1 MSNAELTPGPEL
13 PTFVRFSF
21 GAPSNFGRITQV
33 ALLRDSRGHAHSLRI
48 TDSYALVYSLDG
60 IAHYQDENGLVRD
73 IKPGDVILVFPDMRH
88 KYGPGPDEHWSEFY
102 LVFDGPVFD
111 LWRQQ
116 KLLDPTQPILHCEPV
131 DYWLKRLESVPSAP
145 RQPGGEM
152 TEACRLQEILAEMLT
167 ASKLQ
172 EKDTDRQLIARACAL
187 LESDLS
193 RELDL
198 PKLAQQ
204 LGISY
209 ASFRKQF
216 TRIMGVP
223 PARYRTVKL
232 IERACELMQRSE
244 FLDKQIAE
252 QLGFSDEFHFSR
264 RFKAVTG
271 MSPRAFRRTLPRTRE

>member
-1 MSNAELTPGPEL
+1 MSNSELPPSLEL

-21 GAPSNFGRITQV
+21 GAPPNFGRITQV
-33 ALLRDSRGHAHSLRI
+33 GLLHGGFRHPLRVI
-48 TDSYALVYSLDG
+48 DSYALAYSLDG
-60 IAHYQDENGLVRD
+60 RAHYQDENGTVRD
-73 IKPGDVILVFPDMRH
+73 IRPGDAILVFPDMKH
-88 KYGPGPDEHWSEFY
+88 KYGPGPEEQWSEFY

-116 KLLDPTQPILHCEPV
+116 KLLDPADPIWHCEPV
-131 DYWLKRLESVPSAP
+131 DYWLKRLEAVPSAP
-145 RQPGGEM
+145 RQPGGELS
-152 TEACRLQEILAEMLT
+152 EACRLQEVLAEMLT
-167 ASKLQ
+167 ASRLQ
-172 EKDTDRQLIARACAL
+172 ETDTDRQLIARACAL

-204 LGISY
+204 LGLSY

-216 TRIMGVP
+216 TRIMGKP

-232 IERACELMQRSE
+232 IERACELMQRGD

-264 RFKAVTG
+264 RFKAITG
-271 MSPRAFRRTLPRTRE
+271 LSPRAFRRTLNR

>member
-1 MSNAELTPGPEL
+1 MTNLETARY
-13 PTFVRFSF
+13 VRFSF
-21 GAPSNFGRITQV
+21 DIPATFGRITQV
-33 ALLRDSRGHAHSLRI
+33 GLLRDSTGHMQSYRVI
-48 TDSYALVYSLDG
+48 DSYALVYTLDG
-60 IAHYQDENGLVRD
+60 IAHYQDEEGTVRD
-73 IKPGDVILVFPDMRH
+73 IRPGDVILVFPQMRH

-111 LWRQQ
+111 LWKQQ
-116 KLLDPTQPILHCEPV
+116 KLIELAQPIFHCEPV
-131 DYWLKRLESVPSAP
+131 DYWLKRLEAVTSAP
-145 RQPGGEM
+145 RQPGGEIS
-152 TEACRLQEILAEMLT
+152 EACRLQEVLAEMLT

-172 EKDTDRQLIARACAL
+172 DQDSDQEWVTRARAL

-198 PKLAQQ
+198 PGLARQ

-216 TRIMGVP
+216 TSIVGMP
-223 PARYRTVKL
+223 PARYRMTKL
-232 IERACELMQRSE
+232 IERACELMQRSQL
-244 FLDKQIAE
+244 LDKQIAE

-271 MSPRAFRRTLPRTRE
+271 MSPRAFRRTLSRPRE